1 MNDMTLTSTL
11 AEASPIR
18 DGYATLA
25 LHWHRALVD
34 ACVQA
39 QRSQYQVLAAWE
51 KALVAVNQELW
62 DQWACRFGG
71 GVPLDG

>member
-25 LHWHRALVD
+25 LHWQRALVD
-34 ACVQA
+34 GCVQA